1 MIHRALPF
9 PSLTTMSTRLLLSCL
24 ALGLGAPLGAAI
36 KFTALGQLP
45 GGSYNQP
52 AALSADGS
60 TIVGK
65 ASSGTVSQTAF
76 RWTAATGL
84 VDLGDLPGGTVDS
97 YATAVSAD
105 GAVVAGHGTSAGKP
119 LPGGGSTAIT
129 NEGFRWTAAGG
140 MVGLGSFSGSPYG
153 SDARAVSADG
163 SVIVGAATAANGF
176 PRAFRWTAE
185 TGLVDLGL
193 PADAGQAEANGISAD
208 GSIVAGTSYNTTT
221 GSRAIFRWTVADGLT
236 SLGTIAGGTSGNAT
250 GISSDGSVIIG
261 YERVSSSIR
270 RAFRWT
276 ATEGFIL
283 LGDFAG
289 GQDYSEPLSLSA
301 DGDVIVGRS
310 YSANAADSA
319 FVWDAVNGLRS
330 IRALL
335 TEAGQAASW
344 SITAATGVS
353 ADGKKIVG
361 YGTNKSGQT
370 EGWLLDL
377 DAPPPPPATVA
388 LIWSEE
394 LPQTEPFKV
403 NSVLRLALDNGTG
416 KTDIATHL
424 GASNGGF
431 GGVEYANGL
440 LLVPNSATAGSGTR
454 SHVERYRPILVTNA
468 SGYDLD
474 ATPGQLWRADG
485 TGRSLYSTRQSA
497 SFTNNGLVIDRTYTN
512 IATANTGLF
521 TNALQV
527 VGTTIYF
534 SNSSV
539 SPAGLYKIDTALVG
553 VDPVPILTATD
564 ASAPS
569 IYDFEVVG
577 DYIYFGDITTNS
589 IKRVNTDGT
598 GLVTLVANAPFPY
611 GIDVTEDA
619 IYWTEL
625 MTGKIRR
632 STLTGGD
639 VTDLLT
645 DLVNPRGVAVVPLSF
660 VSGPAP
666 QAISVTGLVARYTGA
681 IDTPVPL
688 TVTSTSGL
696 PVTLQIVS
704 GPATVNGSSIIY
716 TGSGN
721 VVFRATQ
728 AGDANYA
735 PTTLDYLL
743 TAAPRLGQTI
753 TFAPLSNLGYAGT
766 PLTITPTATASS
778 GLPVS
783 LTIVAGGSIATRD
796 TTTGIVTIT
805 GTGTVTIRATQSGN
819 TTYAPATFV
828 ERTFT
833 VTEGTIVDAFADY
846 LAAQGVPAGARGPLD
861 DPDGDGLGN
870 LLEFA
875 LGLAPGTADSTGAP
889 AVGTTEPSVL
899 SFTYRRAQPTEFL
912 YEVETNTDLA
922 NAAGWTTAGV
932 NQGSPD
938 ANGLT
943 TATVPL
949 DTSARLLRLKITR
962 LTP

>member
-45 GGSYNQP
+45 GGTYSQP
-52 AALSADGS
+52 AAISADGS

-65 ASSGTVSQTAF
+65 ASSSTASQTAF
-76 RWTAATGL
+76 RWTAAGGL

-97 YATAVSAD
+97 YATAVCAD
-105 GAVVAGHGTSAGKP
+105 GSVIAGHGTSAGQP
-119 LPGGGSTAIT
+119 LPGGGSTALT

-140 MVGLGSFSGSPYG
+140 LVGLGSFSGSPYG

-283 LGDFAG
+283 LGDFVG

-330 IRALL
+330 IRTLL
-335 TEAGQAASW
+335 TEAGQAVGW

-388 LIWSEE
+388 LIWTED
-394 LPQTEPFKV
+394 LPQTEAFKA

-440 LLVPNSATAGSGTR
+440 LLVPNSATAGTGTR
-454 SHVERYRPILVTNA
+454 SHLERYRPILVTNA

-512 IATANTGLF
+512 IAAANTGLF

-539 SPAGLYKIDTALVG
+539 SPAGLYKIDSALVG
-553 VDPVPILTATD
+553 TDPVPILTAAD

-577 DYIYFGDITTNS
+577 DYVYFGDITTNS

-696 PVTLQIVS
+696 PVTLQILS
-704 GPATVNGSSIIY
+704 GPATVNGSSITY

-753 TFAPLSNLGYAGT
+753 TFTPLPNLGYAGT
-766 PLTITPTATASS
+766 PLTFTPTATASS
-778 GLPVS
+778 GLPVTFS
-783 LTIVAGGSIATRD
+783 IVAGSSIATRD
-796 TTTGIVTIT
+796 TTTGVVTVT
-805 GTGTVTIRATQSGN
+805 GTGTVTIRATQNGN

-899 SFTYRRAQPTEFL
+899 SFTYRRAQPTEVL

>member
-1 MIHRALPF
+1 
-9 PSLTTMSTRLLLSCL
+9 MSTRLLLTCL

-45 GGSYNQP
+45 GGSYSQP
-52 AALSADGS
+52 AALSADGF

-65 ASSGTVSQTAF
+65 ASSSTASQTAF
-76 RWTAATGL
+76 RWTAASGL
-84 VDLGDLPGGTVDS
+84 VDLDDLPGGPADS

-105 GAVVAGHGTSAGKP
+105 GSVVAGHGTSAGKP
-119 LPGGGSTAIT
+119 LPGGGSTALT
-129 NEGFRWTAAGG
+129 NEGFRWTTAGG
-140 MVGLGSFSGSPYG
+140 LVGLGSFSGSPYG

-283 LGDFAG
+283 LGDFVG

-301 DGDVIVGRS
+301 NGDVIVGRS
-310 YSANAADSA
+310 YSANPADSA
-319 FVWDAVNGLRS
+319 FVWDAANGLRS

-335 TEAGQAASW
+335 TEAGQAVGW

-353 ADGKKIVG
+353 ADGKKVIG

-388 LIWSEE
+388 LAWTED
-394 LPQTEPFKV
+394 LPQTQPFV
-403 NSVLRLALDNGTG
+403 ANSVVRLGLDNGTG
-416 KTDIATHL
+416 RVDIATHL
-424 GASNGGF
+424 NASSGGF
-431 GGVEYANGL
+431 NGLEYANGL
-440 LLVPNSATAGSGTR
+440 LLAPTAATITSGTR
-454 SHVERYRPILVTNA
+454 SSDPRYRPILVTNVN
-468 SGYDLD
+468 GYDLD
-474 ATPGQLWRADG
+474 ATSNTLWVADG
-485 TGRSLYSTRQSA
+485 NGRSLYARRPSPTA
-497 SFTNNGLVIDRTYTN
+497 TNGTGAFDRTYASITN
-512 IATANTGLF
+512 TYTGLF

-527 VGTTIYF
+527 VGNTVYF

-539 SPAGLYKIDTALVG
+539 LPAGLYKIDAEFATE
-553 VDPVPILTATD
+553 PVPILTGSD
-564 ASAPS
+564 SSAPS

-577 DYIYFGDITTNS
+577 DTIYFGDITTNT

-598 GLVTLVANAPFPY
+598 GLVTLVANAPFPN
-611 GIDVTEDA
+611 GIDVTADA

-625 MTGKIRR
+625 QTGKIRR
-632 STLTGGD
+632 CSLTGAN
-639 VTDLLT
+639 VTDVIT
-645 DLVNPRGVAVVPLSF
+645 DLTNPRGIVVLPLEF
-660 VSGPAP
+660 VTGPAP
-666 QAISVTGLVARYTGA
+666 QAIMVTGLVARYTGA
-681 IDTPVPL
+681 INTPVTL
-688 TVTSTSGL
+688 SASSTSGL
-696 PVTLQIVS
+696 PVTMEILS
-704 GPATVNGSSIIY
+704 GPATLNGSLLTY
-716 TGSGN
+716 TGQGTIQ
-721 VVFRATQ
+721 FRATQ
-728 AGDANYA
+728 AGNSSYA
-735 PTTLDYLL
+735 PTTFDY
-743 TAAPRLGQTI
+743 TITSAARLAQTI
-753 TFAPLSNLGYAGT
+753 TFAPLPNLGYAGT
-766 PLTITPTATASS
+766 PLTFTPTATASS
-778 GLPVS
+778 GLPVTFS
-783 LTIVAGGSIATRD
+783 IVAGSSIATRD
-796 TTTGIVTIT
+796 TTTGVVTVT
-805 GTGTVTIRATQSGN
+805 GTGTVTIRATQNGN

>member
-1 MIHRALPF
+1 MSSRLF
-9 PSLTTMSTRLLLSCL
+9 LTCL

-45 GGSYNQP
+45 GGTSIQP

-65 ASSGTVSQTAF
+65 ASSSTASQTAF
-76 RWTAATGL
+76 RWTPATGL
-84 VDLGDLPGGTVDS
+84 VDLGDLPGGVVDS
-97 YATAVSAD
+97 YATAVNSD
-105 GAVVAGHGTSAGKP
+105 GSVVVGHGTSAGKP
-119 LPGGGSTAIT
+119 LPTGGSTALT
-129 NEGFRWTAAGG
+129 NEGFRWTAADGL
-140 MVGLGSFSGSPYG
+140 VGLGAMSDSPYG

-163 SVIVGAATAANGF
+163 SVIVGTATPADGF
-176 PRAFRWTAE
+176 PRAIRWTSA
-185 TGLVDLGL
+185 TGLIDLGL
-193 PADAGQAEANGISAD
+193 PVGSAQAEANGVSAD
-208 GSIVAGTSYNTTT
+208 GSVVAGTTYNNNT
-221 GSRAIFRWTVADGLT
+221 GSRAIFRWTAADGLT

-250 GISSDGSVIIG
+250 GISADGSVIIG

-276 ATEGFIL
+276 AAEGFVL

-289 GQDYSEPLSLSA
+289 GQDYSEPFGLSA
-301 DGDVIVGRS
+301 DGAVIVGRS
-310 YSANAADSA
+310 FSASAADSA
-319 FVWDAVNGLRS
+319 FIWDATNGLRS

-335 TEAGQAASW
+335 TEAGQAVGW

-377 DAPPPPPATVA
+377 DAPPPPAATVT
-388 LIWSEE
+388 LVWTED
-394 LPQTEPFKV
+394 LPQTQPFV
-403 NSVLRLALDNGTG
+403 ANSVVRLGLDNGTG
-416 KTDIATHL
+416 RVDIATHL
-424 GASNGGF
+424 NASNGGF
-431 GGVEYANGL
+431 NGIEYANGL
-440 LLVPNSATAGSGTR
+440 LLAPTAAAVTTGTR
-454 SHVERYRPILVTNA
+454 SSDPRYRPILVTNVT
-468 SGYDLD
+468 SYDLD
-474 ATPGQLWRADG
+474 ATPGTLWVADG
-485 TGRSLYSTRQSA
+485 NGRSLYSRRPSPA
-497 SFTNNGLVIDRTYTN
+497 ATNGPAAFDRTYASITN
-512 IATANTGLF
+512 SYTGLF

-527 VGTTIYF
+527 VGDVVYF
-534 SNSSV
+534 SNSSI
-539 SPAGLYKIDTALVG
+539 SPAGLYKIDAALSTE
-553 VDPVPILTATD
+553 PVAILTAAD
-564 ASAPS
+564 ATAPA
-569 IYDFEVVG
+569 IYDFKVVG
-577 DYIYFGDITTNS
+577 DTIYFGDITTNT

-598 GLVTLVANAPFPY
+598 GLVTLVANALFPN
-611 GIDVTEDA
+611 GIDVTDDA

-625 MTGKIRR
+625 QTGKIRR
-632 STLTGGD
+632 CSLTGD
-639 VTDLLT
+639 NVTDVINDLT
-645 DLVNPRGVAVVPLSF
+645 NPRGVAVLPLSF
-660 VSGPAP
+660 ATGPAP
-666 QAISVTGLVARYTGA
+666 QAIMVTGLVARYTGA
-681 IDTPVPL
+681 IDTPVTL
-688 TVTSTSGL
+688 TATSTSGL
-696 PVTLQIVS
+696 PVTLEIVS
-704 GPATVNGSSIIY
+704 GPATINGSAITY
-716 TGSGN
+716 TGTGTIQ
-721 VVFRATQ
+721 FRATQ
-728 AGDANYA
+728 AGNSSYA
-735 PTTLDYLL
+735 PTTFDY
-743 TAAPRLGQTI
+743 TITSAARLGQTI
-753 TFAPLSNLGYAGT
+753 TFAPLPNLGYAGT
-766 PLTITPTATASS
+766 PLTFTPTATASS
-778 GLPVS
+778 GLPVTFS
-783 LTIVAGGSIATRD
+783 IVAGASIATRD
-796 TTTGIVTIT
+796 TTTGVVTIT
-805 GTGTVTIRATQSGN
+805 GTGTVTLRATQTGSA
-819 TTYAPATFV
+819 TYAPATFV

-833 VTEGTIVDAFADY
+833 VTEGAIVDAFADY

>member
-140 MVGLGSFSGSPYG
+140 MTGLGALPGSPYG
-153 SDARAVSADG
+153 SEPRSLSSDGSVIVGYAMNADSQLRPFRWTAGGGLTDLGLLAGASYGEATAVSADGTVVIGYNYFNATGNRQHFRWTAATGLTALDLVTDSTRTFANALSADGNVVVGYGELPNFARGAFRWSAADGYTLLGDLAGGRVYSEALAVSADG
-163 SVIVGAATAANGF
+163 SVIVGRG
-176 PRAFRWTAE
+176 E
-185 TGLVDLGL
+185 
-193 PADAGQAEANGISAD
+193 
-208 GSIVAGTSYNTTT
+208 
-221 GSRAIFRWTVADGLT
+221 
-236 SLGTIAGGTSGNAT
+236 
-250 GISSDGSVIIG
+250 
-261 YERVSSSIR
+261 SSS
-270 RAFRWT
+270 FT
-276 ATEGFIL
+276 
-283 LGDFAG
+283 
-289 GQDYSEPLSLSA
+289 
-301 DGDVIVGRS
+301 DG
-310 YSANAADSA
+310 A
-319 FVWDAVNGLRS
+319 FVWDAANGLRS

-335 TEAGQAASW
+335 TEAGQAVGW

-353 ADGKKIVG
+353 ADGKKVIG

-388 LIWSEE
+388 LIWTED
-394 LPQTEPFKV
+394 LPQTEAFKA

-440 LLVPNSATAGSGTR
+440 LLVPNSATAGTGTR
-454 SHVERYRPILVTNA
+454 SHLERYRPILVTNA

-512 IATANTGLF
+512 IAAANTGLF

-539 SPAGLYKIDTALVG
+539 SPAGLYKIDSALVG
-553 VDPVPILTATD
+553 TDPVPILTAAD

-577 DYIYFGDITTNS
+577 DYVYFGDITTNS

-696 PVTLQIVS
+696 PVTLQILS
-704 GPATVNGSSIIY
+704 GPATVNGSSITY

-753 TFAPLSNLGYAGT
+753 TFTPLPNLGYAGT
-766 PLTITPTATASS
+766 PLTFTPTATASS

-796 TTTGIVTIT
+796 TTTGVITIT
-805 GTGTVTIRATQSGN
+805 GTGTVTLRATQSGN

-833 VTEGTIVDAFADY
+833 VTEGAIVDAFADY
-846 LAAQGVPAGARGPLD
+846 LAAQGVPVGARGPLD

-875 LGLAPGTADSTGAP
+875 LGLAPGAADPAGAP
-889 AVGTTEPSVL
+889 AVGTSEPSVL

-949 DTSARLLRLKITR
+949 DTGARLLRLKITR

>member
-1 MIHRALPF
+1 
-9 PSLTTMSTRLLLSCL
+9 MSTRLLLSCL

-193 PADAGQAEANGISAD
+193 PANAGQAEANGISAD

-283 LGDFAG
+283 LGDFVG

-319 FVWDAVNGLRS
+319 FVWDATNGLRS

-335 TEAGQAASW
+335 TEAGQAVGW

-353 ADGKKIVG
+353 ADGKKVIG

-388 LIWSEE
+388 LIWTED
-394 LPQTEPFKV
+394 LPQTEAFKA

-440 LLVPNSATAGSGTR
+440 LLVPNSATTGSGTR

-485 TGRSLYSTRQSA
+485 NGRSLYSTRQSA

-512 IATANTGLF
+512 MAAANTGLF

-539 SPAGLYKIDTALVG
+539 SPAGLYKIDSALVG
-553 VDPVPILTATD
+553 TDPVPILTAAD

-577 DYIYFGDITTNS
+577 DYVYFGDITTNS

-632 STLTGGD
+632 STLTGAD

-796 TTTGIVTIT
+796 TTTGVITIT